1 MNRTNRINETPPL
14 PTKEASPV
22 VTKDSQP
29 LASKENDPSAAAT
42 VAAPAASVEDE
53 PYRQLLP
60 DQAEEEEV
68 TPQQP
73 RKRLLNFKIPLLN
86 KGSQRRNQG
95 VSLVARRKVVRP
107 HSPVPA
113 PPTGIVLLLKI
124 IIKFDCIVCVHCMH
138 ICKCG
143 ILMFILYTAVI
154 FELKLTCCNVAYRD
168 LAKFCGVHR
177 NNAFICLVLY

>member
-22 VTKDSQP
+22 ITKDSQP
-29 LASKENDPSAAAT
+29 LASKENDPSAAAP
-42 VAAPAASVEDE
+42 AGAPAASVEDE

-95 VSLVARRKVVRP
+95 VSLVARRK
-107 HSPVPA
+107 
-113 PPTGIVLLLKI
+113 
-124 IIKFDCIVCVHCMH
+124 
-138 ICKCG
+138 
-143 ILMFILYTAVI
+143 
-154 FELKLTCCNVAYRD
+154 
-168 LAKFCGVHR
+168 
-177 NNAFICLVLY
+177 